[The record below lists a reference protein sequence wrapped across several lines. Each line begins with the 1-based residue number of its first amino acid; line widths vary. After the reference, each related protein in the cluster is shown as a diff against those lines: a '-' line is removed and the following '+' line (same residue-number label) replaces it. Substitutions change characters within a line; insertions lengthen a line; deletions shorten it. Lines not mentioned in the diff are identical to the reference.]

1 MAMQLLLALSV
12 LAFISYGNAKPSEEP
27 SIKVNIA
34 VNTDQ
39 RSAHESVP
47 FVKEDEKWKVLTDR
61 NCGAR
66 QTSISSRLPES
77 ALPGS
82 GRYQ

>member
-12 LAFISYGNAKPSEEP
+12 LAFTSYGNAKPSGEP
-27 SIKVNIA
+27 SVKVNIA

-61 NCGAR
+61 NSGAR
-66 QTSISSRLPES
+66 QTSISSRLPNQYC
-77 ALPGS
+77 LD
-82 GRYQ
+82 

>member
-12 LAFISYGNAKPSEEP
+12 LAFTSYGNAKPSEEP
-27 SIKVNIA
+27 SVKVNIA

-61 NCGAR
+61 NSGAR
-66 QTSISSRLPES
+66 QTSISSRLLES
-77 ALPGS
+77 VLPRL
-82 GRYQ
+82 GRC